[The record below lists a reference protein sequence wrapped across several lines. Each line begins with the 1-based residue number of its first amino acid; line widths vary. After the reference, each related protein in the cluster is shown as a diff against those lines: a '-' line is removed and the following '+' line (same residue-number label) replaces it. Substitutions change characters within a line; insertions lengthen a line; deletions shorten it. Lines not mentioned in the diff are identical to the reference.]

1 MSPAD
6 TAPAPRL
13 SNERKWIASG
23 VDAVRALALMD
34 QLLAPDGEYPRN
46 TIQSVYFD
54 ARTLRAYA
62 EKADGDNV
70 KQKIRL
76 RWYRARTVSSGDTTA
91 FLEVKGRLG
100 SARHKVR
107 REWRLNREWLETAPL
122 TDPAWMDVM
131 RRSLAEF
138 DERPQDDLAPAVS
151 IAYERHRYRCPYT
164 NGRVAVDWAIRVPR
178 FHPELFPHGMPLELH
193 QTVCEFK
200 DAGQVEI
207 PWLRHL
213 YDAGFR
219 LRSYSKFGE
228 AIRLLC
234 LGGAPA

>member
-1 MSPAD
+1 MREEP
-6 TAPAPRL
+6 APAPRL
-13 SNERKWIASG
+13 SNERKWIATR
-23 VDAVRALALMD
+23 VDAARALALMD
-34 QLLAPDGEYPRN
+34 QLLAPDGAFPRN

-54 ARTLRAYA
+54 SRMLRAYG
-62 EKADGDNV
+62 EKADGDNL

-76 RWYRARTVSSGDTTA
+76 RWYRTDAPPSGETAA
-91 FLEVKGRLG
+91 FLEVKGRIG
-100 SARHKVR
+100 SARHKMR
-107 REWRLNREWLETAPL
+107 REWRLDHAWLETAPL
-122 TDPAWMDVM
+122 TDPAWLPVV
-131 RRSLAEF
+131 RQSLIDLGAA
-138 DERPQDDLAPAVS
+138 PQEDLVPAVS

-178 FHPELFPHGMPLELH
+178 FHPELFPHGMPLEIH

-228 AIRLLC
+228 AIRLLF